1 MFAVYIMKN
10 ILALLLVVSLSA
22 TAFAQTKSSQ
32 PFVAG
37 VIDKIVSKELSETRT
52 LNIYLPDGYAKND
65 TAPYPV
71 IYLLD
76 GSANEDFLH
85 IIGLVQYLNMIGT
98 LPESIVVGVANVD
111 RRRDFTFPTSVEED
125 KKLVPVNGGAAK
137 FISFVEKELK
147 PYVEKNYKV
156 SKQSTIIG
164 QSLGGLITSELLIRK
179 PGLFTNYI
187 IVSASVWWDNGSLFA
202 HAEQI
207 KNNIYPA
214 NTKVYI
220 AVGEEGDEMKD
231 GAKRLNDLLLKQ
243 NVNSSFHFMPAENHL
258 TILHNC
264 IYTALQEINKVK

>member
-1 MFAVYIMKN
+1 MKN